1 MLDLVSGREKRLGAG
16 WKILAFLLVL
26 GLVNG
31 LAFFL
36 MEKVL
41 GLGRLLHGP
50 AGEPI
55 SALLLL
61 GVSWAALR
69 LDGRPLAS
77 LGLRLDSRWARELAF
92 GILAGFLLILA
103 AALLLRIVGGFTWA
117 LGPAAWRAM
126 LGGGWMFLFVA
137 ISEEMTFRGYPFQR
151 LVEGLGPWSAQALFA
166 ALFALI
172 HWGNP
177 GIHSAGPTLKAVTT
191 LNIALAAI
199 LLGLAYLR
207 TRSLALPIG
216 IHWAWN
222 WTQGSLLGFSVS
234 GTGLPVAPFKPLLNA
249 RPDWIT
255 GGPVGLEGSAACTL
269 VCLAFI
275 GLLLAWRGSAPEEA

>member
-1 MLDLVSGREKRLGAG
+1 MLELVPGRENRLGAG
-16 WKILAFLLVL
+16 WKILAFLIAL
-26 GLVNG
+26 GLANG

-36 MEKVL
+36 LEKLL
-41 GLGRLLHGP
+41 GLGRLVHGP

-55 SALLLL
+55 PVLLLL

-69 LDGRPLAS
+69 LEGRPLAS
-77 LGLRLDSRWARELAF
+77 LGLRLDFRWVRELAF

-103 AALLLRIVGGFTWA
+103 SALLLRIEGGFIWTR
-117 LGPAAWRAM
+117 GPAAWRAM

-137 ISEEMTFRGYPFQR
+137 IGEEMTFRGYPFQR
-151 LVEGLGPWSAQALFA
+151 LVEGLGPWGAQGLFA

-177 GIHSAGPTLKAVTT
+177 GIQSAGPALKAVTT

-222 WTQGSLLGFSVS
+222 WTQGNLLGFSVS
-234 GTGLPVAPFKPLLNA
+234 GTGLPVAPFKPLLKA

-269 VCLAFI
+269 VCLACI
-275 GLLLAWRGSAPEEA
+275 GLLLAWRGSVPKEA